1 MITREQLAKRRAER
15 RRKNRLKLF
24 LSLGICLLITA
35 VCFGVYAGFNFNL
48 FHSPTTK
55 VVTEKKSKEK
65 NSAEG
70 SILPS
75 LQKDMTVMLLG
86 VDERNKDVGRSDT
99 LMFLSL
105 SDGKASLLSIPRDTR
120 VYIEKRGGWQKIN
133 AAYAHGGEKLTK
145 KTLEN
150 FLGVEVNRFVKVN
163 ISEFTKLI
171 DAVGGID
178 IIVEKDMDYEDP
190 WDDNGGLKIHLEKGP
205 QHLDG
210 QSAIEFVRYRDAE
223 GDAGRVRRQQAFMQ
237 AVAEKLS
244 EPTMLLKL
252 PEILSVAKDAVET
265 DLTSAEMLAIAGTL
279 KSAEDTHRVKVGT
292 VPGYWE
298 YIGGVSYLVPDVLRL
313 GEVME
318 QNLGIETDKAH
329 FEKLA
334 RDYPQGFDYDYY
346 DVNQNL
352 EQDLKIMDKF
362 EREDFKLEENQ
373 L

>member
-1 MITREQLAKRRAER
+1 
-15 RRKNRLKLF
+15 
-24 LSLGICLLITA
+24 
-35 VCFGVYAGFNFNL
+35 
-48 FHSPTTK
+48 
-55 VVTEKKSKEK
+55 
-65 NSAEG
+65 
-70 SILPS
+70 
-75 LQKDMTVMLLG
+75 
-86 VDERNKDVGRSDT
+86 
-99 LMFLSL
+99 
-105 SDGKASLLSIPRDTR
+105 
-120 VYIEKRGGWQKIN
+120 
-133 AAYAHGGEKLTK
+133 
-145 KTLEN
+145 
-150 FLGVEVNRFVKVN
+150 
-163 ISEFTKLI
+163 
-171 DAVGGID
+171 
-178 IIVEKDMDYEDP
+178 
-190 WDDNGGLKIHLEKGP
+190 
-205 QHLDG
+205 
-210 QSAIEFVRYRDAE
+210 
-223 GDAGRVRRQQAFMQ
+223 
-237 AVAEKLS
+237 
-244 EPTMLLKL
+244 MLLKL